1 MAQSHTRFWKTGAFS
16 LAHFVNDTYPN
27 LYPILLPELMP
38 ILHFGTAAAGFV
50 NTVSSFTTQLL
61 QPVMGLWADRAGG
74 RMFVVGGLVVGA
86 VFAALAWGL
95 APSYGLLLL
104 LLLVSGLGNAA
115 FHPHASSLVGEI
127 GGRRKGMGMGLFMI
141 GGNLGRAFAP
151 VLAAAAYLIGG
162 RQGLLAVALP
172 GLLMAAIISWAMSPA
187 PSPRP
192 RQGAMLTPEFV
203 RGLRQ
208 AGGLLA
214 LVGLRSVTT
223 LTVTTLVPIWWKT
236 TGRPITDAAAF
247 VSLLFVAG
255 SIGNFTGGT
264 LSDYIGAKPVLIG
277 SALLSS
283 LWLSLFLLFQS
294 PVAIVVLGA
303 LLGASLYS
311 SGSVVMVFGQNLFP
325 ENKAMASGLTLGLG
339 NTLGAL
345 GVSLTGLVAQHFSP
359 QTGLW
364 TVAVA
369 MLFSI
374 PFVLGLQEK
383 PRETAS
389 HSG

>member
-1 MAQSHTRFWKTGAFS
+1 
-16 LAHFVNDTYPN
+16 
-27 LYPILLPELMP
+27 
-38 ILHFGTAAAGFV
+38 
-50 NTVSSFTTQLL
+50 
-61 QPVMGLWADRAGG
+61 
-74 RMFVVGGLVVGA
+74 
-86 VFAALAWGL
+86 
-95 APSYGLLLL
+95 
-104 LLLVSGLGNAA
+104 
-115 FHPHASSLVGEI
+115 
-127 GGRRKGMGMGLFMI
+127 MGLFMI

-151 VLAAAAYLIGG
+151 VLAATAYLVGG
-162 RQGLLAVALP
+162 RQGLMAVALP
-172 GLLMAAIISWAMSPA
+172 GLLMAVIISWAMSPA
-187 PSPRP
+187 PSPQP
-192 RQGAMLTPEFV
+192 HQGAILTPEFV

-223 LTVTTLVPIWWKT
+223 LTVTTLVPIWWKAS
-236 TGRPITDAAAF
+236 GRPITDAAAF

-345 GVSLTGLVAQHFSP
+345 GVSVTGLVAQHFTP
-359 QTGLW
+359 QAGLW

-374 PFVLGLQEK
+374 PFVLSLQEK
-383 PRETAS
+383 PRETTS